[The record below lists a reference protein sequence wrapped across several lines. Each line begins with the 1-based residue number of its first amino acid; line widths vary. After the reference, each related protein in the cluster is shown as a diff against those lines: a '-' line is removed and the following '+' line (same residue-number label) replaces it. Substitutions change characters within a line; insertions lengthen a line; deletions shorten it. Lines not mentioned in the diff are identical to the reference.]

1 MNNVIKFKHT
11 HNTKTKYK
19 PINFVKGNNPNFK
32 LSQLRL
38 KQKIM
43 KTSHR
48 PSLSYCNDFR
58 DK

>member
-1 MNNVIKFKHT
+1 MNNDIKLADT
-11 HNTKTKYK
+11 QYENEIKT
-19 PINFVKGNNPNFK
+19 NFVKGNNSNFQ
-32 LSQLRL
+32 LSQIRL

-48 PSLSYCNDFR
+48 PSLSYCNDFT